1 MSNNPPRIL
10 ALDFGLA
17 RVGVALSYGTL
28 AEPLLILAN
37 DDTLFEKILTLCH
50 EHAVE
55 KIVVGQSEQ
64 EMAEK
69 SISFATLVGQ
79 TTNLPVEMFDE
90 TLSSAEVHR
99 KLAQR
104 ESGKRQYKGAIDH
117 MAAAHFLQ
125 QYLDEHFS

>member
-1 MSNNPPRIL
+1 MSEDAPRIL

-17 RVGVALSYGTL
+17 RVGLALSYGTL
-28 AEPLLILAN
+28 AEPLIILAN
-37 DDTLFEKILTLCH
+37 DDSLFEKILSVCH
-50 EHAVE
+50 QHGVE

-69 SISFATLVGQ
+69 SKSFADLVHQ
-79 TTNLPVEMFDE
+79 TTQLPVEMFDE

-104 ESGKRQYKGAIDH
+104 DSGKRHYKGAIDH

-125 QYLDEHFS
+125 QYLDEHYS